1 MSGYKIMLQ
10 KHCKW
15 YPVCP
20 MKRFYEQGKLD
31 KKWIELYCM
40 GNWEI
45 CIRYKMEEECR
56 SHPDNM
62 LPDGS
67 IGELLL

>member
-1 MSGYKIMLQ
+1 MFKNQ
-10 KHCKW
+10 CKW
-15 YPVCP
+15 YSLCPV
-20 MKRFYEQGKLD
+20 KRFYEQGELD

-40 GNWEI
+40 GNWKI
-45 CIRYKMEEECR
+45 CIRYKMEEENL

-67 IGELLL
+67 MGEF